1 MGSAPRDPVAQVV
14 DCWLPT
20 PGATYAHRGFRVS
33 KGADVARPAR
43 QFTDSE
49 IGKALMELVRHN
61 NNAAAAS
68 RALKD
73 EHNLSVGAAKLI
85 EWRDT
90 TYPDRYEQARDTRAA
105 VLANEAEDLAHA
117 YARAEWLALNKTVE
131 SIEEGTVDPRD
142 LGGLVRN
149 LATAKGINLSN
160 ANVLRGRPT
169 SITESRG
176 AEDIM
181 RSLFAKL
188 NVVDST
194 AEEVHEIDA
203 GNDEGLPEESP

>member
-1 MGSAPRDPVAQVV
+1 MPTGVSA
-14 DCWLPT
+14 
-20 PGATYAHRGFRVS
+20 Y

-49 IGKALMELVRHN
+49 IQKSLMELVRHN

-85 EWRDT
+85 QWRDE
-90 TYPDRYEQARDTRAA
+90 TYTDRYEQARDTRAA

-117 YARAEWLALNKTVE
+117 YTRAEWLALNKTVE
-131 SIEEGTVDPRD
+131 SIENGQVDPRD

-176 AEDIM
+176 VEDIM
-181 RSLFAKL
+181 RALVSKL
-188 NVVDST
+188 GSVDST
-194 AEEVHEIDA
+194 AEEITEIEA
-203 GNDEGLPEESP
+203 GDDEVPPEGSP